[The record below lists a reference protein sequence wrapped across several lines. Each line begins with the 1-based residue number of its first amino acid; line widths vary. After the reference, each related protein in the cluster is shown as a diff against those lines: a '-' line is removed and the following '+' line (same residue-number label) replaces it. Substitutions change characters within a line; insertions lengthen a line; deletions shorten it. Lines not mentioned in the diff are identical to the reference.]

1 MQRYFAVDK
10 DLNISDK
17 DKHHII
23 NVMRMKINDKIEIV
37 YDEKEI
43 NKIYNNIKDS
53 KSLKTKIMNDI
64 KEKVN
69 SKLAN
74 YKHVKKIILTT
85 EPMEKTTTSK
95 IKRNIELMKIEED

>member
-1 MQRYFAVDK
+1 MVFARESGKRDTLLEAK
-10 DLNISDK
+10 
-17 DKHHII
+17 
-23 NVMRMKINDKIEIV
+23 IV

>member
-1 MQRYFAVDK
+1 MVFARESGKRDTLLEAK
-10 DLNISDK
+10 
-17 DKHHII
+17 
-23 NVMRMKINDKIEIV
+23 IV

-85 EPMEKTTTSK
+85 EPMEKTTTSN